1 MQHNW
6 PQCNSDFSTSHC
18 EIPSQLHQISQLHPF
33 NIWKIE
39 NPPCKHFNMG
49 ISNFQNAT
57 PQQTQNSWEQ
67 SLNMFCVAKPG
78 QTFQQWHYFIVS
90 KRFWK
95 FRRSFLGQHIFFHLA
110 FLMSILWMVARV
122 ATHMVFVY
130 KNVSLL
136 GQFCYAHSSGKRKMG
151 QKWKLSNDMFGANAR
166 LCDVK
171 LKCSPSLGPNFTTTN
186 WFVCVRFSRTPHRRC
201 FIIKHQSFES
211 FGVFSPTVFS
221 EITQI
226 GFLFDQKTSLAAH
239 EWFPLWISPYAA
251 GMDDSNKL
259 ASRSN
264 PHFSTEHIWAT
275 VGNKYTEFVHVIM
288 QTISHANLLCF
299 VSTTWNLHARTCA
312 WVE

>member
-1 MQHNW
+1 MQFWFFNKSLRNSFPVASNFSVASVQHLKNW
-6 PQCNSDFSTSHC
+6 EPTLQTFQH
-18 EIPSQLHQISQLHPF
+18 
-33 NIWKIE
+33 
-39 NPPCKHFNMG
+39 G
-49 ISNFQNAT
+49 NFQNAT

-78 QTFQQWHYFIVS
+78 QTFQQWHYVIVS

-95 FRRSFLGQHIFFHLA
+95 FRRVVSFLGQHIFFHLA

-122 ATHMVFVY
+122 ATHIVFVY

-186 WFVCVRFSRTPHRRC
+186 WFVCVWFSRTPHRRC

-211 FGVFSPTVFS
+211 YGVFSPTVFS

-226 GFLFDQKTSLAAH
+226 GFLFDATRCCFC
-239 EWFPLWISPYAA
+239 WFFFPFSAWSHWTRFWIA
-251 GMDDSNKL
+251 GFVKKSECLKMFKVCS
-259 ASRSN
+259 AS
-264 PHFSTEHIWAT
+264 FS
-275 VGNKYTEFVHVIM
+275 VFVVVI
-288 QTISHANLLCF
+288 N
-299 VSTTWNLHARTCA
+299 
-312 WVE
+312 